1 MGELEEGETLTSWS
15 MQEVAI
21 QEITKLVLNVP
32 VYNLHVEDE
41 EHNYIADGLIVH
53 NKPVAPN
60 DPDSTGM
67 AAPVPVVNNVTNN
80 FGLNINSNARTEDV
94 VADFEMMRGLVI

>member
-21 QEITKLVLNVP
+21 QEITKLFLNVP

-53 NKPVAPN
+53 NKDLPPEVDTA
-60 DPDSTGM
+60 GM
-67 AAPVPVVNNVTNN
+67 PPPVPVVNNVTNN